1 MSPKLD
7 VKAIALNNLQQQVT
21 FLCGQGV
28 ALPNLLVIVEDSY
41 KKARDA
47 HL

>member
-7 VKAIALNNLQQQVT
+7 VKEIALNNLKQQVT
-21 FLCGQGV
+21 FLFNQNV